1 MSLILFYA
9 DEKELNEINRKSLK
23 LNILKILDPSF
34 LPYRRVEIL
43 LSQSAITKSQRIS
56 WWNSLLFCRAVT
68 YRGINRPTNS
78 RQQRNTFLNRREQQ
92 QKNQASVFF
101 TYQPN
106 NRARLQASSMD
117 SIDHK
122 SKGFAC
128 FDGISSVT
136 HSLGEGEKKRRRRRK
151 KTDLIEIHI
160 SDRPASWLLRTTL
173 VRPEAMQPHLL
184 DKGIV
189 PLIDRLGSSLHPL
202 HSLCGVDGEKI
213 WSIIAFAY
221 ERCVFLHER
230 IGLLGAVHVL
240 VE

>member
-92 QKNQASVFF
+92 QQKTQASVFF

-136 HSLGEGEKKRRRRRK
+136 HSLGEGEKKRRRRK
-151 KTDLIEIHI
+151 KRLIWLKSI
-160 SDRPASWLLRTTL
+160 SLIARPVGFYAPRSFDQKQCNPTCWT
-173 VRPEAMQPHLL
+173 
-184 DKGIV
+184 KGLF
-189 PLIDRLGSSLHPL
+189 P
-202 HSLCGVDGEKI
+202 
-213 WSIIAFAY
+213 
-221 ERCVFLHER
+221 
-230 IGLLGAVHVL
+230 
-240 VE
+240 